1 MCVFESISVVIP
13 IRREKK
19 WKNVFPIW
27 KREKK
32 NVHITFNLWRS
43 FPLLLEILD
52 LLRERVC
59 MVCVN
64 IVGYRKNKQT
74 KKQLFCMV
82 QVCLKFCF
90 VHIIK
95 SIK

>member
-1 MCVFESISVVIP
+1 MFSL
-13 IRREKK
+13 
-19 WKNVFPIW
+19 F

-52 LLRERVC
+52 LLCERVC

-64 IVGYRKNKQT
+64 IVGYRKKTNKKT
-74 KKQLFCMV
+74 IILYGAGVFEILFCT
-82 QVCLKFCF
+82 
-90 VHIIK
+90 HN
-95 SIK
+95 